1 MSLPALHYLSQNRR
15 GNDLKRAAVILLA
28 SMIQVPLLHAQSGS
42 GCGQSEATN
51 VKTCFQAKGDLRS
64 ADRCSMT
71 SGSGSLRCSGGPFA
85 EGDVGKSVYVQ
96 SAGNS
101 GRSLASTIVS
111 YVSASEVDVTPV
123 ATSTVSNVSSVWGTD
138 DTSALQSAYKAVVA
152 KGGALY
158 IPPGNYLHHGLN
170 WTGNNIK
177 IYGDGYGGAQL
188 TALAVTNPDA
198 VNRHAQTV
206 GVDLSGSGYNQVSN
220 LVFFGG
226 LQKFPDLAPTVNILA
241 GRSGSSGNDFA
252 IAHIFESDFF
262 VTFGGYNVVLYA
274 YEQSDFHNNHFES
287 SGSVNNGSLYLSAA
301 NSPGFISPY
310 VNLVAPVSSMTKVNV
325 SGGRTSFAG
334 AGKLIV
340 LDQGASGS
348 NYNISI
354 RDAFALLWAP
364 GSIFL
369 SDTGSAS
376 GYGLRH
382 IVLDEVNIETIAD
395 CRDCRAVN
403 INAPAWNWEIRN
415 VQFYGPTGMTVSPYT
430 FHGGFLDGSVMID
443 STGPAKGYA
452 NPEFNASSCAGSI
465 LHLGEQQPTTN
476 CTDYGYLGSVRGGNP
491 GMWTHGTSVPNGRC
505 TNGSLHSNT
514 SGSRGSTLYVCVE
527 GSWVDI
533 R

>member
-1 MSLPALHYLSQNRR
+1 MFLPALHYLPQNRW
-15 GNDLKRAAVILLA
+15 GKNFELAAVILLA
-28 SMIQVPLLHAQSGS
+28 SMTNVLSLPAQSGS

-51 VKTCFQAKGDLRS
+51 AKTCFQAKGDLRS

-71 SGSGSLRCSGGPFA
+71 SGSGALRCSGGSFVA
-85 EGDVGKSVYVQ
+85 GDVGKSVYVQ
-96 SAGNS
+96 SAGSS
-101 GRSLASTIVS
+101 GRSLAFTIRS

-152 KGGALY
+152 QGGALY

-177 IYGDGYGGAQL
+177 IYGDGYGSTQL

-198 VNRHAQTV
+198 VNKQAQTV

-220 LVFFGG
+220 MVFFGG
-226 LQKFPDLAPTVNILA
+226 LQKFPDLAPAINILA
-241 GRSGSSGNDFA
+241 GRSGPSGRDFA

-262 VTFGGYNVVLYA
+262 VTFGVYNVVLYA

-287 SGSVNNGSLYLSAA
+287 SGGVNNGSLYISAA

-325 SGGRTSFAG
+325 SGGRTSIAG

-348 NYNISI
+348 DYNISI
-354 RDAFALLWAP
+354 RDAFGLLGAP

-369 SDTGSAS
+369 SDTGNPS

-395 CRDCRAVN
+395 CRDCRAVD
-403 INAPAWNWEIRN
+403 INAPAWNWDIRN
-415 VQFYGPTGMTVSPYT
+415 VQFYSAMGMTVSPYT

-443 STGPAKGYA
+443 STGQRGGYT
-452 NPEFNASSCAGSI
+452 NPEFNAPSCAGSI
-465 LHLGEQQPTTN
+465 LHLGQQQPTTN
-476 CTDYGYLGSVRGGNP
+476 CTDYGYLGSVHGGNP
-491 GMWTHGTSVPNGRC
+491 GMWTHGTSTPNGRC
-505 TNGSLHSNT
+505 TNGSLYSNT
-514 SGSRGSTLYVCVE
+514 AGSRGSTLYVCLD
-527 GSWVDI
+527 GAWVDI
-533 R
+533 K